1 MAYKGLGDFVAAI
14 EARGELKRIKVEV
27 DAELEIAEIAD
38 RVMRKG
44 GPALLFERVKG
55 SAYPLLIN
63 AMGSEPRMALA
74 LGSKSLD
81 EKAADIEE
89 LLDWAWSRARDPSI
103 LGSLPSAIPK
113 LPAFLSL
120 LPKRVSR
127 PPCRE
132 LVSDTEGFGSMPV
145 LKCWP
150 KDGGRFLTLPVV
162 CTKDP
167 ETGEQNMGMYRMQVY
182 DDRTAGMHWHVHKDG
197 ARIFGKYRD
206 RGERM
211 PVAVALGCDPAV
223 TYASTAPLP
232 EGLWEMIFA
241 GFLRGKPAAIAKAS
255 LSDIDVPADAE
266 FVLEGYVDSEERR
279 VEGPF
284 GDHTGYYS
292 LEDEYPVFHLD
303 RITRRRSPIYPA
315 TVVGIPPKED
325 CWMAKATERL
335 FLPFL
340 RRLCPEIRDI
350 SMPLEGVFHN
360 CVIVSIRKRYPGQAR
375 KVMNFIWGMGQMMY
389 SKLVVVVDEEVDP
402 GDYSSVAWRAFNNVD
417 AGRDLELSEG
427 PLDALD
433 HSSPEPRYGT
443 RLGVDAT
450 RKYPEEGHRR
460 PWPEPL
466 KMDERITRLV
476 DGRWKDYGID
486 R

>member
-1 MAYKGLGDFVAAI
+1 VAYKGLGDFVAAI
-14 EARGELKRIKVEV
+14 EARGELRRIKAEV
-27 DAELEIAEIAD
+27 DPELEIAEIAD
-38 RVMRKG
+38 RVMRAG

-63 AMGSEPRMALA
+63 AMGSESRMALA
-74 LGSKSLD
+74 LGAKTLD
-81 EKAADIEE
+81 EKAAGIEG
-89 LLDWAWSRARDPSI
+89 LLAWAFEQARDPS
-103 LGSLPSAIPK
+103 LLASVPSALPK

-120 LPKRVSR
+120 LPKRVAR

-132 LVSDTEGFGSMPV
+132 ISSDAEGFSSLPV

-162 CTKDP
+162 CTRDP
-167 ETGEQNMGMYRMQVY
+167 ETGQQNLGMYRMQVY
-182 DDRTAGMHWHVHKDG
+182 DDRSAGMHWHVHKDG
-197 ARIFGKYRD
+197 ARIFDKYAS

-211 PVAVALGCDPAV
+211 PVAVSLGSDPAV
-223 TYASTAPLP
+223 TYAASAPLP
-232 EGLWEMIFA
+232 EGIWEMIFA
-241 GFLRGKPAAIAKAS
+241 GYLRGKGALVCKAT

-266 FVLEGYVDSEERR
+266 FVLEGYVDPEERR

-284 GDHTGYYS
+284 GDHTGFYS
-292 LEDEYPVFHLD
+292 LEDEYPVFHLQ

-325 CWMAKATERL
+325 CWMARATERL

-340 RRLCPEIRDI
+340 KRLLPEIVDL
-350 SMPLEGVFHN
+350 SMPLEGVFHD
-360 CVIVSIRKRYPGQAR
+360 CVIVSIRKRYAGQAR

-389 SKLVVVVDEEVDP
+389 AKLIVVVDEEVRP
-402 GDYSSVAWRAFNNVD
+402 SDYSAVAWKAFNNID
-417 AGRDLELSEG
+417 ASRDLVLSEG

-433 HSSPEPRYGT
+433 HSSPQQRYGT

-450 RKYPEEGHRR
+450 RKFPEEGHGR
-460 PWPEPL
+460 PWPEAL
-466 KMDERITRLV
+466 SMDDRITRLV
-476 DGRWKDYGID
+476 DGRWREYGLD
-486 R
+486 